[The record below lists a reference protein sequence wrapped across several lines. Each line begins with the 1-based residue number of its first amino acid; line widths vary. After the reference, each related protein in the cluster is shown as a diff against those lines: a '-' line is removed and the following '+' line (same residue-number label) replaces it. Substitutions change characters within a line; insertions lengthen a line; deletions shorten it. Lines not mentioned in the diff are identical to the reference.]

1 MIINFKKEDY
11 QKLQKLIDTKEV
23 NMAVAQMFMDYNTY
37 YDVINE
43 NKMRNSKNPED
54 LYLQTFLSFF
64 GIDRRL
70 NSFLDFK
77 RKQINY

>member
-54 LYLQTFLSFF
+54 LYLQTF
-64 GIDRRL
+64 
-70 NSFLDFK
+70 
-77 RKQINY
+77 